1 MSVAEATDLRQ
12 LHLRRDGVSVV
23 LDVPAAG
30 LPRVVHW
37 GADLGPLTGE
47 ELAAAVHAG
56 EPAVPR
62 NALDERWP
70 LTLLPTQGEGW
81 LGHPGLSAHREGRAL
96 YPRWV
101 ARVEDVTEHGLTV
114 VAREEDDDVE
124 LRSVVVLRPGGLLG
138 IRHTVTNT
146 GASAVEIG
154 AVRTLLPVPDLAAEV
169 LDLTGRWAKERV
181 PQRAP
186 LRFGAQVRESR
197 RGRTGHDAATMLLAG
212 TAGFANRSGQVWGV
226 HVATSGNHVHLLE
239 RLPEGAGGA
248 AGVLGGGELLEPG
261 EMVLAP
267 GAEYSAPWVWF
278 SWSDGGLDGAARRV
292 HRHLR
297 ERPQHPVRP
306 RPLVLNTWEAVYLD
320 HDPARLMSLATLAAD
335 VGVERFVLDDGWFH
349 GRPGTVRTGLGDWW
363 VDASAWPAG
372 LGELSAHVRGLGME
386 FGLWFEPEMVN
397 PDSELVRRHPEWVL
411 ARPGRWPRTS
421 RHQLALDVARPEVAD
436 YLFGLISSLVAEYEI
451 AYLKWDHNRDLHEPV
466 HLDSAGVH
474 RQTLA
479 AYALM
484 DRLKAAH
491 PGLEIEAC
499 ASGGARVDL
508 QAVTHAD
515 RVWTSDT
522 NDPLERQRIQRW
534 TQQLLPLELQG
545 THIGPP
551 RAHTTGRATSL
562 QFRALT
568 ALFGHAGIEWDIA
581 ECTPDELAVLRAWS
595 ALYRELRPLL
605 HSGELVHV
613 DHPDPDVLLTGVV
626 AADRSHAVYTYA
638 RLDTSVAATGDRL
651 RLAGL
656 DDDATYAVRVRE
668 DLGAPDTIHVA
679 PPPWLSEGVTL
690 PGRVLR
696 EVGLAVPQLNPQS
709 AVLLELRRV

>member
-1 MSVAEATDLRQ
+1 MSAADPRPTPAVLA
-12 LHLRRDGVSVV
+12 RDGVCLV
-23 LDVPAAG
+23 LDTPASG
-30 LPRVVHW
+30 LPRVVYW
-37 GADLGPLTGE
+37 GADLGRLDSA
-47 ELAAAVHAG
+47 ELAALVRAG

-81 LGHPGLSAHREGRAL
+81 LGTPGLAASRAGRGL
-96 YPRWV
+96 FPRWSPRSV
-101 ARVEDVTEHGLTV
+101 SGDDETVTLL
-114 VAREEDDDVE
+114 AADEDDGVE
-124 LRSVVVLRPGGLLG
+124 LRTDLLLRPGGLLG
-138 IRHTVTNT
+138 VRHTVTNT
-146 GASAVEIG
+146 GDGPLEVAALR
-154 AVRTLLPVPDLAAEV
+154 ALLPVPDLAAEV

-186 LRFGAQVRESR
+186 LSFGTHARGSR
-197 RGRTGHDAATMLLAG
+197 RGRTGHDAATTLYAG
-212 TAGFANRSGQVWGV
+212 TSGFANRHGQLWGV
-226 HVATSGNHVHLLE
+226 HVATSGNHEHLVE
-239 RLPEGAGGA
+239 RLPEGAGGS

-267 GAEYSAPWVWF
+267 GKSYASPWVWF
-278 SWSDGGLDGAARRV
+278 TWSDAGLDGAARRF

-297 ERPQHPVRP
+297 ARPHHPSRP

-320 HDPARLMSLATLAAD
+320 HDPARLTDLATRAAS

-349 GRPGTVRTGLGDWW
+349 GRPGTVRRGLGDWW
-363 VDASAWPAG
+363 VDSSAWPSG
-372 LGELSAHVRGLGME
+372 LGGLAAHVRELGME
-386 FGLWFEPEMVN
+386 LGLWVEPEMVN

-421 RHQLALDVARPEVAD
+421 RHQLALDLARPEVSD
-436 YLFGLISSLVAEYEI
+436 YLFARISELVAEYAV
-451 AYLKWDHNRDLHEPV
+451 AYLKWDHNRDVHEPV
-466 HLDSAGVH
+466 HLGTAGVH

-508 QAVTHAD
+508 QAVEHAD
-515 RVWTSDT
+515 RVWASDT

-534 TQQLLPLELQG
+534 TRQLLPPELQG
-545 THIGPP
+545 THIGPA
-551 RAHTTGRATSL
+551 RAHTTGRTTSL
-562 QFRALT
+562 RFRALT

-581 ECTPDELAVLRAWS
+581 GCTEEELALLRRWS

-605 HSGELVHV
+605 HGGEVVHA
-613 DHPDPDVLLTGVV
+613 DHPDDAVLLTGVV
-626 AADRSHAVYTYA
+626 APDGSRAVYGYA

-651 RLAGL
+651 RLDGL
-656 DDDATYAVRVRE
+656 DDHAAYTVQVRR
-668 DLGAPDTIHVA
+668 DLGAPETIHVA
-679 PPPWLSEGVTL
+679 PPPWMEEGVTL
-690 PGRVLR
+690 PGRLLR
-696 EVGLAVPQLNPQS
+696 EVGLAAPQLNPQS
-709 AVLLELRRV
+709 AVLLEVTRT